1 MSKNKQLGHH
11 NHFSVNVAVEIT
23 MLNNECEY
31 LLLLVVLVTVI
42 DPVCGMPLDPDKTQF
57 KVDVRGGR
65 YYFDS
70 EYCMHNFL
78 EGPKIAYF
86 SMEIGIKS
94 EIPTYSGGLGVLA
107 GDTIRSSADLKIP
120 LVAVTL
126 VSKKG
131 YLKQKITEDGIQLEY
146 PEDWDPSEFL
156 VPLSSDVTI
165 KIGGRDVK
173 VKAWLFDQQSL
184 TGGIVPVLFLDTDVD
199 GNTPEDREIT
209 SFLYGGD
216 DKYRLKQ
223 EMVLGIGGVKILNAL
238 NFNIGKFHMNEGH
251 SSLLTIEL
259 LKQNGMNADKVKNL
273 CVFTT
278 HTPVEAAFDKFS
290 YDIVSEL
297 LDVEYPVDVLKKYGG
312 YDKLNMTM
320 LALNLSKYT
329 NGVTEAHMKYSRK
342 LFPGHYIREVTNG
355 VHSYMWTC
363 QHFRELFHAYIPGWV
378 NEPELLVRVD
388 TIPNEE
394 IWEAHMMGRIDLL
407 NFVNEKTNVKMDVN
421 TLTLGFARR
430 ATEYKRAT
438 LLFSDLM
445 RLKKASESGKIQL
458 IFAGKAHP
466 RDEAGKEL
474 IKEIYEYKNEL
485 KDDVKI
491 VYLENYNM
499 EMAAKLTSGVDVWLN
514 TPLPPFEASGTS
526 GMKAAH
532 NGVINF
538 SVLDG
543 WWIEGCIEG
552 FTGWAIGPKPDEPLQ
567 EQERRIRELD
577 DLYGKLQY
585 LIIPK
590 FYEGRDDWIT
600 MMKNSIGKVAYY
612 FNTHRM
618 MRRYVTDAYL

>member
-1 MSKNKQLGHH
+1 M
-11 NHFSVNVAVEIT
+11 
-23 MLNNECEY
+23 
-31 LLLLVVLVTVI
+31 TVI
-42 DPVCGMPLDPDKTQF
+42 DPVCGMPVEPEKSEF
-57 KVDVRGGR
+57 NVDVWGR
-65 YYFDS
+65 KYYFDS

-78 EGPKIAYF
+78 EGPRIAYF

-126 VSKKG
+126 VNRKG
-131 YLKQKITEDGIQLEY
+131 YLKQKITEEGKQLEH
-146 PEDWDPSEFL
+146 PEEWNPFDFMELLPD
-156 VPLSSDVTI
+156 DV
-165 KIGGRDVK
+165 KVQIGGRDVR

-216 DKYRLKQ
+216 DEYRLKQ
-223 EMVLGIGGVKILNAL
+223 EIVLGIGGVKILKAL
-238 NFNIGKFHMNEGH
+238 KFNIGKFHMNEGH

-259 LKQNGMNADKVKNL
+259 LKKNGMNADKVKNL

-290 YDIVSEL
+290 YGIVSEL
-297 LDVEYPVDVLKKYGG
+297 LGVEYPVDTLKRYGG
-312 YDKLNMTM
+312 YDRLNMTL

-342 LFPGHYIREVTNG
+342 LFPGHHIREITNG
-355 VHSYMWTC
+355 VHSYTWTC
-363 QHFRELFHAYIPGWV
+363 QHFRDLFHAYIPGWV

-394 IWEAHMMGRIDLL
+394 IWEAHMKAKKDLL
-407 NFVNEKTNVKMDVN
+407 NFVNEKANGKMDIN

-430 ATEYKRAT
+430 ATTYKRAT
-438 LLFSDLM
+438 LIFSDLK
-445 RLKKASESGKIQL
+445 RLKKASEREKIQL

-474 IKEIYEYKNEL
+474 IKEICNYKNQL
-485 KDDVKI
+485 KDEVPI

-543 WWIEGCIEG
+543 WWIEGCVEG
-552 FTGWAIGPKPDEPLQ
+552 VTGWAIGPHPSELAQ
-567 EQERRIRELD
+567 EQTRRDRELD
-577 DLYGKLQY
+577 DLYGKLGY
-585 LIIPK
+585 LILPR
-590 FYEGRDDWIT
+590 FYKGRDDWINI
-600 MMKNSIGKVAYY
+600 MKNSIGKVAYY
-612 FNTHRM
+612 FNSHRM
-618 MRRYVTDAYL
+618 MRRYATDAYL